1 MSLDHLSIGQR
12 MAVGFGLLL
21 AFLLGT
27 IGLSL
32 WQQMRL
38 AELTTIQYE
47 RPFTVGTAVAHTEA
61 NIARMNRAL
70 RDVVLAETNQAVDER
85 AAEMRSLEDA
95 IRKDLALARERI
107 PAMQTEVDALLVK
120 LDGWRPLRDEVVRLK
135 RDGEYQDALTLV
147 QGRVAASA
155 AEMATVRK
163 ALSAHAE
170 AEATHFLEEAH
181 RTQRTSLQWTLTLG
195 LAACG
200 AALGVAWCIT
210 RSITRPLREAVAVA
224 RAVAGGDLQTSI
236 PPASRSE
243 TGQLM
248 QALSDMREGLVQ
260 VVSQVRDSAQS
271 VALASAEIARGNM
284 DLSQRTEQQAAA
296 LQETAASMEQLG
308 STAHH
313 TADHAREANDMAKGA
328 SSVASVGGSVV
339 AQVVDTMQGIH
350 DSSRQ
355 IADIISVIDG
365 IAFQTNILALNAA
378 VEAARAGEQGRGFA
392 VVAGEV
398 RTLAQRSA
406 DAAREIKALIGNSV
420 DRVEQGAGLVNEAG
434 RTMQDIVQAI
444 ERVSRIVGDISTAS
458 SEQSSGVGQAS
469 QAISLMDQGTQQN
482 AALVEQSAAAAAS
495 LRQQAEQL
503 VSVVAAFRLP
513 HHAG

>member
-12 MAVGFGLLL
+12 MTVGFGLLL
-21 AFLLGT
+21 ACLLGT
-27 IGLSL
+27 IALSL

-47 RPFTVGTAVAHTEA
+47 RPFMVATAVAHADA

-70 RDVVLAETNQAVDER
+70 RDVVLAETPQAVDER
-85 AAEMRSLEDA
+85 ATEMAALDEA
-95 IRKDLALARERI
+95 VRKDLMLARARI
-107 PAMQTEVDALLVK
+107 PAMQKDADTLLAR

-135 RDGEYQDALTLV
+135 RDGEYQDAVALV
-147 QGRVAASA
+147 QGRVAAVA
-155 AEMATVRK
+155 ADMATARK

-170 AEATHFLEEAH
+170 AEALHFLEEARH
-181 RTQRTSLQWTLTLG
+181 TQRTSLLWTVTLG
-195 LAACG
+195 LATCG
-200 AALGVAWCIT
+200 LALLAAWRIT
-210 RSITRPLREAVAVA
+210 RSITHPLREAVAVA
-224 RAVAGGDLQTSI
+224 RAVAGGDLQAPI

-248 QALSDMREGLVQ
+248 QALADMRDGLVG

-313 TADHAREANDMAKGA
+313 TADHAREADQMAKGA
-328 SSVASVGGSVV
+328 SSVAGVGGAVV

-444 ERVSRIVGDISTAS
+444 ERVSRIVGDISAAS

-469 QAISLMDQGTQQN
+469 QALSLMDQGTQQN
-482 AALVEQSAAAAAS
+482 AALVEESAAAAAS

>member
-1 MSLDHLSIGQR
+1 MTLDHLSIGQR
-12 MAVGFGLLL
+12 MTLGFGLLL

-27 IGLSL
+27 VGLSM
-32 WQQMRL
+32 WQQTRL

-47 RPFTVGTAVAHTEA
+47 RPFTVANAVAHAEA
-61 NIARMNRAL
+61 NIARINRAL
-70 RDVVLAETNQAVDER
+70 RDVVLAETPQAVNER
-85 AAEMRSLEDA
+85 AAEMQGLEQKV
-95 IRKDLALARERI
+95 REDLALARARI
-107 PAMQTEVDALLVK
+107 PAMQAEVDVLLGK
-120 LDGWRPLRDEVVRLK
+120 LDTWRPLRDQVVQLK
-135 RDGEYQDALTLV
+135 RDGEYQDALAV
-147 QGRVAASA
+147 AQGPSAKVA
-155 AEMATVRK
+155 AEMTTVRE
-163 ALSAHAE
+163 ALSAHAQ

-181 RTQRTSLQWTLTLG
+181 STQRTSLIWTVGLG
-195 LAACG
+195 LTACLV
-200 AALGVAWCIT
+200 ALGVAWRIT
-210 RSITRPLREAVAVA
+210 RSITHPLREAVDVA
-224 RAVAGGDLQTSI
+224 RAVAGGDLQTRI

-248 QALSDMREGLVQ
+248 QALADMRASLVQ
-260 VVSQVRDSAQS
+260 VVGQVRDSAQS

-308 STAHH
+308 STVHH
-313 TADHAREANDMAKGA
+313 TADHAREANNMAQGA
-328 SSVASVGGSVV
+328 STVAGQGGTVV
-339 AQVVDTMQGIH
+339 ARVVDTMQGIH
-350 DSSRQ
+350 TSSRQ
-355 IADIISVIDG
+355 IADIITVIDG

-406 DAAREIKALIGNSV
+406 EAAREIKALIGTSV

-444 ERVSRIVGDISTAS
+444 ERVSRIVSDISVAS
-458 SEQSSGVGQAS
+458 SEQSMGVGQAS

-482 AALVEQSAAAAAS
+482 AALVEQSAAAAES

-503 VSVVAAFRLP
+503 VAAVAAFRLP
-513 HHAG
+513 HTAR